1 MSGDRRSDR
10 ALALIG
16 ELTDHDPGSIA
27 PETPLADL
35 GFDSLAFAELA
46 LALEEELGIDLGEA
60 MLDGSGAVADV
71 LEAVARAGVS
81 RGEVDLPA
89 AVGRLQGP
97 ADLIVGRP
105 LGWWL
110 ALEVEGAEN
119 VPRGGP
125 AVIAMNHESAL
136 DIPIAVLACPRRVT
150 FMAKRELFKNRPAA
164 WSLERLGGFRVDRGR
179 FDLRAVRLA
188 LAVLRRGDVLG
199 MYPEGTRSPG
209 RLLPFLDGAAW
220 VALRTGAPL
229 IPVSLLGTAGAGHAR
244 VPRRVHV
251 RVVFGTPLEVERIDG
266 ASERRRL
273 AANLTTELRPAI
285 EAGLVV

>member
-16 ELTDHDPGSIA
+16 ELTDRDPGSIA

-46 LALEEELGIDLGEA
+46 LALEEELSIDLGEA

-97 ADLIVGRP
+97 ADLIAGRP

-110 ALEVEGAEN
+110 ALEVGGAEN
-119 VPRGGP
+119 LPRGGP

-150 FMAKRELFKNRPAA
+150 FMAKRELFRNRPAA

-229 IPVSLLGTAGAGHAR
+229 IPVSMLGTAGAGHAR
-244 VPRRVHV
+244 APRRVRV
-251 RVVFGTPLEVERIDG
+251 RVVFGQPIIVPRLEDRT
-266 ASERRRL
+266 ARRHRVGE
-273 AANLTTELRPAI
+273 LTSQLRQAI
-285 EAGLVV
+285 EAGLQR